1 LTVVAE
7 VVTLQ
12 RHIAVTVTITIKMNR
27 RAFYLIVCLLCAAAQ
42 TACVTAPVQEMS
54 DARQAINAAVDAG
67 ADRLAPDDLAA
78 ARRYLEDAERKLKVR
93 SFASARSDALLA
105 KTKAVAALEAS
116 YAADAPDN

>member
-1 LTVVAE
+1 M
-7 VVTLQ
+7 Q
-12 RHIAVTVTITIKMNR
+12 RLISVTVTITIKMNR
-27 RAFYLIVCLLCAAAQ
+27 RAYYLILGLLCIVMQ

-54 DARQAINAAVDAG
+54 DARQAIHAAVEAG

-78 ARRYLEDAERKLKVR
+78 ARRYLEDAERKLEVR

-116 YAADAPDN
+116 YAADGPND